1 MCTYNHPN
9 NNMSYTTKQDKVSR
23 MVSGFEAAKKTEYL
37 KPTTIAGFIF
47 NRLVS
52 DFLVGAQTPIDT
64 LVETHYKAAATFED
78 GTPEYRHGQDLRKSY
93 TFSFERV
100 GNYLRTINDTLESKG
115 IEVVVNKTDDGLYAS
130 FYIS

>member
-1 MCTYNHPN
+1 MQHPHYNMDFKH
-9 NNMSYTTKQDKVSR
+9 KQDSVGR
-23 MVSGFEAAKKTEYL
+23 MVTAFEEAKKTEYL

-47 NRLVS
+47 SRLVG
-52 DFLVGAQTPIDT
+52 DFLQGVQTPVSA
-64 LVETHYKAAATFED
+64 LVMTHFSAGEH
-78 GTPEYRHGQDLRKSY
+78 PRYRHGRDLRNSY

-115 IEVVVNKTDDGLYAS
+115 VEVVVDQQDDGFYAS

>member
-1 MCTYNHPN
+1 MQYSHTHYN
-9 NNMSYTTKQDKVSR
+9 MDFKTKQDKVSR

-47 NRLVS
+47 SRLVS
-52 DFLVGAQTPIDT
+52 DFLIGVQTPIDA
-64 LVETHYKAAATFED
+64 LVTTHYQVGDK
-78 GTPEYRHGQDLRKSY
+78 PRYRQDSRQLPSY
-93 TFSFERV
+93 TQSFERV

-115 IEVVVNKTDDGLYAS
+115 IEVVVNKEDDGFYAS